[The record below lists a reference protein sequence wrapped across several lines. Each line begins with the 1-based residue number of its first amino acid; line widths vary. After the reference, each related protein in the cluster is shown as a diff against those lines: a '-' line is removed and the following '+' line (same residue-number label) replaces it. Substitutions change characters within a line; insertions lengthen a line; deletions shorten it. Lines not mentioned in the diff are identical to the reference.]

1 MSPNA
6 TGALLMVAAMA
17 AFAVEDAFIKLMGDA
32 LPPGQI
38 IALIGLMGAAVMAL
52 AVRARRLPLF
62 PRESL
67 GAPILLRNGAESFG
81 TVCFVTALTKVDL
94 AVASA
99 ILQATPLVVTL
110 SAVLIFSEQVGWRRW
125 TAMAVG
131 FAGVLVIVRPG
142 FAGFEP
148 AALWAVGGMAALA
161 LRDLA
166 TRRVPSGV
174 HSFQLAFQAFALLA
188 PTGLALGLSTT
199 GLAPMTPALWGLM
212 ALTAATGV
220 AAYWCILQATRT
232 GEISFVTP
240 FRYSR
245 MIFALA
251 IGMTVFGEIPDL
263 WTWLGIALILGS
275 GLYTFLRER
284 GIRRGPTLV

>member
-1 MSPNA
+1 MTPNT
-6 TGALLMVAAMA
+6 TGAALMVAAMA
-17 AFAVEDAFIKLMGDA
+17 AFAIEDALIKKMGGA

-38 IALIGLMGAAVMAL
+38 IALLGLIGACVMAL
-52 AVRARRLPLF
+52 AVKGRRLALF
-62 PRESL
+62 PPESL
-67 GAPILLRNGAESFG
+67 GAPVLLRNGAESFG
-81 TVCFVTALTKVDL
+81 TVCFVTAITKVDL

-110 SAVLIFSEQVGWRRW
+110 GAVVLFSEQVGWRRW

-131 FAGVLVIVRPG
+131 FAGVLLIVRPG

-161 LRDLA
+161 VRDLA
-166 TRRVPSGV
+166 TRRVAAEV
-174 HSFQLAFQAFALLA
+174 HTFQLSFQAFALLF
-188 PTGLALGLSTT
+188 PTGLALSLTT
-199 GLAPMTPALWGLM
+199 GLAPMTAPLWGLM
-212 ALTAATGV
+212 GLAAAIGI
-220 AAYWCILQATRT
+220 AAYWCIVQAMRS
-232 GEISFVTP
+232 GDISFVTP

-251 IGMTVFGEIPDL
+251 IGMGVFGEMPDL
-263 WTWLGIALILGS
+263 WTWTGIALILGA

-284 GIRRGPTLV
+284 RLARRLA